1 MMETRENDLAHS
13 LLMVIR
19 VFAELCI
26 FFVLLG
32 LILACSAG
40 VFSRFGRANGFAC
53 ESAMLRFLSPIF
65 LCHKIKD
72 GGYNNTNMNKLSPTQ
87 NTPAVQATWGAEPK
101 TFLSDARQP
110 EVDLFHSR
118 EEV

>member
-13 LLMVIR
+13 LLMEIM

-40 VFSRFGRANGFAC
+40 VFFGGVNVFGSGKHHV
-53 ESAMLRFLSPIF
+53 E
-65 LCHKIKD
+65 
-72 GGYNNTNMNKLSPTQ
+72 
-87 NTPAVQATWGAEPK
+87 TPEERRKW
-101 TFLSDARQP
+101 SD
-110 EVDLFHSR
+110 S
-118 EEV
+118 

>member
-13 LLMVIR
+13 LLTEIR

-40 VFSRFGRANGFAC
+40 VFFGGVNVLAQ
-53 ESAMLRFLSPIF
+53 ESTMLKLRREEEMGRFLRVTISILPN
-65 LCHKIKD
+65 LP
-72 GGYNNTNMNKLSPTQ
+72 LS
-87 NTPAVQATWGAEPK
+87 
-101 TFLSDARQP
+101 
-110 EVDLFHSR
+110 
-118 EEV
+118 

>member
-13 LLMVIR
+13 LLMEIR

-40 VFSRFGRANGFAC
+40 VFFRGVNVLAQESTMSKLPRRGGNGAI
-53 ESAMLRFLSPIF
+53 P
-65 LCHKIKD
+65 K
-72 GGYNNTNMNKLSPTQ
+72 GYNFYSPQSSSVIKSKMADT
-87 NTPAVQATWGAEPK
+87 TTL
-101 TFLSDARQP
+101 T
-110 EVDLFHSR
+110 
-118 EEV
+118 